1 MVNEQNKE
9 KTRAPEVDFSTAREM
24 QPYLKEPEAMYVGA
38 PGKHGYLRLGFELDS
53 TGKSILRDLERR
65 HPLIVQCRLSTKRCQ
80 KCHASTSCLPEGQM
94 WMATDMNKT

>member
-38 PGKHGYLRLGFELDS
+38 PGKHGYLRLGF
-53 TGKSILRDLERR
+53 
-65 HPLIVQCRLSTKRCQ
+65 
-80 KCHASTSCLPEGQM
+80 
-94 WMATDMNKT
+94 